1 MNNNNSIICGSVGTT
16 LSAIGTALQ
25 TNDYLQTISL
35 IVTIIGSIVTFIIM
49 PLLNWFKKAKEDGKI
64 DAKEAKEATDIILQG
79 GKKVI
84 DGVKKAK
91 AESEEVETADKR
103 EDIKKKGA

>member
-1 MNNNNSIICGSVGTT
+1 MNNNNSITCGRVGTAI
-16 LSAIGTALQ
+16 SAIGTALQ

-35 IVTIIGSIVTFIIM
+35 IVTIIGGIVTFIIM
-49 PLLNWFKKAKEDGKI
+49 PLLNWFKKAKEDRKI
-64 DAKEAKEATDIILQG
+64 DAKEAKEATEIMLQG

-91 AESEEVETADKR
+91 AESNEVETADER
-103 EDIKKKGA
+103 EEIKKKGA